1 MFWPNSQ
8 GLRELSCVIGSD
20 KVQQVLWRSQNLP
33 VVKRVKKVVVS
44 CGTKNL
50 NWDLSEDI
58 TDGIIEVAGT
68 FKSKYRSIS
77 IFVFGILPGDFN

>member
-1 MFWPNSQ
+1 M
-8 GLRELSCVIGSD
+8 IGSD
-20 KVQQVLWRSQNLP
+20 KVQQVLWRSHNLP

-58 TDGIIEVAGT
+58 TDGIIELLNLNIV
-68 FKSKYRSIS
+68 
-77 IFVFGILPGDFN
+77 P